1 MSGMTSSEIRAGAG
15 LAGIFGLRM
24 LGLFLILPVFA
35 VHAPHLA
42 GGDNQ
47 TLVGLALGAYGLAQ
61 ALLQIAFGTA
71 SDRWGRKPMIV
82 LGLVI
87 FVAGSFV
94 AAAAN
99 DIWTVIAGRAL
110 QGAGAISSVVIA
122 LAADLTRPVHRTKVM
137 AMIGATIGLSFAVS
151 LVSAPWLY
159 EQIGM
164 GGLFSITGVL
174 GLAAIGVVFTLVP
187 EPPAHATQHETR
199 RASLRTVLFDAE
211 LARLN
216 IGIFALHVVQV
227 AMFVVVPSALVRGG
241 LPLVEHWKIYL
252 PVVLASFLLMV
263 PPVWA
268 ADRRNL
274 HKRVMLGAIAL
285 MAVVQGLLAEWH
297 AVHGLLI
304 ALLVAFFAAFN
315 VLEAM
320 LPSLVSRVA
329 PENARGRATGVFN
342 TAQTLGL
349 FCGGLFGG
357 WVAKNFGAG
366 AVFSVCAGLM
376 LVWLVVAARMRAPAV
391 NAAEHRA
398 LA

>member
-1 MSGMTSSEIRAGAG
+1 MSGMTSTEIRAGAG
-15 LAGIFGLRM
+15 LAGVFGLRM

-35 VHAPHLA
+35 VYAPQLA

-47 TLVGLALGAYGLAQ
+47 TMVGLALGAYGLAQ
-61 ALLQIAFGTA
+61 ALLQIAFGAA
-71 SDRWGRKPMIV
+71 SDRWGRKPVIAF
-82 LGLVI
+82 GLVM
-87 FVAGSFV
+87 FVIGSFV
-94 AAAAN
+94 AASAT
-99 DIWTVIAGRAL
+99 DIRTVIAGRLL

-159 EQIGM
+159 ERIGM
-164 GGLFSITGVL
+164 GGIFSITGVL
-174 GLAAIGVVFTLVP
+174 GLAAMGFVYVLVP
-187 EPPAHATQHETR
+187 EPPARAAQHETQ
-199 RASLRTVLFDAE
+199 RASLRTVLLDPE
-211 LARLN
+211 LARIN
-216 IGIFALHVVQV
+216 FGIFALHIVQV
-227 AMFVVVPSALVRGG
+227 AMFVVIPSALVRGG
-241 LPLVEHWKIYL
+241 LPLAEHWKIYL

-263 PPVWA
+263 PPVMA

-285 MAVVQGLLAEWH
+285 MAAVQALLAEWH
-297 AVHGLLI
+297 GVHSLLI
-304 ALLVAFFAAFN
+304 AVLVAFFAAFN

-320 LPSLVSRVA
+320 LPSLVSRIA
-329 PENARGRATGVFN
+329 PETARGRATGVFN

-349 FCGGLFGG
+349 FCGGLLGG
-357 WVAKNFGAG
+357 WVAKHFGVG
-366 AVFSVCAGLM
+366 AVFSVCAVLM
-376 LVWLVVAARMRAPAV
+376 LAWLVVAARMRAPAV